1 MKLRNKMKQIS
12 KKNKLAW
19 LRIVEVMI
27 AILIITG
34 SLLLIYSNQNRNNAE
49 ISEDEVYRIQSQI
62 LDVISKNETLRLK
75 IIGGDTIMINERIKK
90 MIPNTWNFTT
100 NICNINEICNT
111 NTPNDKNI
119 YSTEVLV
126 TSTLNEYSP
135 KKLRFFVWI
144 E

>member
-1 MKLRNKMKQIS
+1 MKRIS
-12 KKNKLAW
+12 RKNKQAW
-19 LRIVEVMI
+19 LRIVEVLI
-27 AILIITG
+27 AILIITA
-34 SLLLIYSNQNRNNAE
+34 SVLIIYSNQDRNNEE
-49 ISEDEVYRIQSQI
+49 ISEDEVYRIQTQI
-62 LDVISKNETLRLK
+62 LDIISKNETLRQE
-75 IIGGDTIMINERIKK
+75 IILGKTIIINQRIEK

-100 NICNINEICNT
+100 SICNINEICNS

-126 TSTLNEYSP
+126 TSTLSDYSP